1 MLTLT
6 PRCTRGLLGAIR
18 MNQELY
24 EQLLEANYIT
34 LQYNNRSTQARKLSK
49 ITHDHLINI
58 EERKRCRRPKDTESF
73 KRTLQTIIPDL
84 IVAYWSSDG
93 GWAFRSLCSD
103 KFENTRTTV
112 VIFRQVMQ
120 LLKKSGYLESVKGNN
135 CFNRF
140 HEAGESSA
148 KYFPGLATR
157 FRLTSKFMSLVSD
170 TGITEENFYKHY
182 KMSLT
187 IDVLRKKASSV
198 TYKNKKVSG
207 KRLVVER
214 TAHTEYLKTQV
225 RNINEYLSKQNLENV
240 NFSGY
245 YRTFNLAE
253 LPNFAWNKGGRL
265 TDPGID
271 SYQKM
276 SKQKRLELIKV
287 NGEQVAEVDIISSYL
302 SIFISLMGESLPDK
316 DDLYAVPG
324 INREIVKAY
333 ITALFG
339 RGAPLTRWGHKAV
352 SEFKSNG
359 IFVKNLTAS
368 TVGARIFEYLPVLSN
383 LKKSRITWADL
394 MFIESQGIIKTIE
407 TLRDDFNI
415 PALSMHDGL
424 IVPMSGAKL
433 AEQEL
438 KRAFSKMKISC
449 RVKILSW
456 QQKKSPKE

>member
-1 MLTLT
+1 MTLT
-6 PRCTRGLLGAIR
+6 PRCVRGLLGAIR
-18 MNQELY
+18 MNKELY

-34 LQYNNRSTQARKLSK
+34 LQYNNRSTRARKLSN

-58 EERKRCRRPKDTESF
+58 EQRKRCRKSKDVESF
-73 KRTLQTIIPDL
+73 RLTLQTIIPNL
-84 IVAYWSSDG
+84 IDAYWNSEG
-93 GWAFRSLCSD
+93 GWAYRSLCSN
-103 KFENTRTTV
+103 KFENTRITAV
-112 VIFRQVMQ
+112 VFRQVVQ
-120 LLKKSGYLESVKGNN
+120 LMAKSGYLESVKGNN
-135 CFNRF
+135 RFNCF
-140 HEAGESSA
+140 HAVGAS
-148 KYFPGLATR
+148 KYIPGLATR

-170 TGITEENFYKHY
+170 TGITEDNFYKHY
-182 KMSLT
+182 RRSLT

-198 TYKNKKVSG
+198 THKNKKING
-207 KRLVVER
+207 KRLVVEK

-225 RNINEYLSKQNLENV
+225 RNINEYLSKQNLENA

-253 LPNFAWNKGGRL
+253 PPHFAWNKGGRL

-276 SKQKRLELIKV
+276 SKQKRLELIKI

-302 SIFISLMGESLPDK
+302 SIFISLMGESLPDE

-324 INREIVKAY
+324 IDREIVKAY

-339 RGAPLTRWGHKAV
+339 RGAPLSRWSHRAV
-352 SEFKSNG
+352 SEFKSSG
-359 IFVKNLTAS
+359 IFVKNLTVRK
-368 TVGARIFEYLPVLSN
+368 VGARIFEYLPVLNN
-383 LKKSRITWADL
+383 LKKSKITWADL
-394 MFIESQGIIKTIE
+394 MFIESQGIIRTIE
-407 TLRDDFNI
+407 TLRDDFNV

>member
-1 MLTLT
+1 
-6 PRCTRGLLGAIR
+6 
-18 MNQELY
+18 MNKEVY

-34 LQYNNRSTQARKLSK
+34 LQYDNKSTQALSLSNT
-49 ITHDHLINI
+49 IHCHLIEI
-58 EERKRCRRPKDTESF
+58 EQRKRSRKPKDAESF
-73 KRTLQTIIPDL
+73 RRTLQIIIPDL
-84 IVAYWSSDG
+84 INAYWNTKG

-103 KFENTRTTV
+103 KFENTRITAV
-112 VIFRQVMQ
+112 VFRQVIRLMQ
-120 LLKKSGYLESVKGNN
+120 RLDYLESVQGNN
-135 CFNRF
+135 RFNPF
-140 HEAGESSA
+140 HAEGES
-148 KYFPGLATR
+148 KYIPGLATR

-170 TGITEENFYKHY
+170 TGITKGNFYKHY
-182 KMSLT
+182 KKSLT

-198 TYKNKKVSG
+198 AYKNKKING

-225 RNINEYLSKQNLENV
+225 RNINEYLSKQNLENA

-245 YRTFNLAE
+245 YRTFNQADLQ
-253 LPNFAWNKGGRL
+253 NFSWDKGGRL

-276 SKQKRLELIKV
+276 SKKERLKLIKI
-287 NGEQVAEVDIISSYL
+287 NDEQVAEVDISSSYL

-324 INREIVKAY
+324 IDREIVKAY
-333 ITALFG
+333 ITAYFG
-339 RGAPLTRWGHKAV
+339 KGAPLTRWSHRAV

-359 IFVKNLTAS
+359 IFVKTLTVRK
-368 TVGARIFEYLPVLSN
+368 VGTRIFEHLPVLSN
-383 LKKSRITWADL
+383 FKKSGITWADL

-424 IVPMSGAKL
+424 IVPVSGAEL
-433 AEQEL
+433 AEQAL
-438 KRAFSKMKISC
+438 KRVFSKMKINC
-449 RVKILSW
+449 RVKIFTQRQVTL
-456 QQKKSPKE
+456 E